1 MDISKEFGIM
11 AYLEDIHILL
21 KCIIHIGQMELLMV
35 VTSFQLRTGLY
46 LQILTIM
53 KDMLV

>member
-1 MDISKEFGIM
+1 MDISKVFGIM
-11 AYLEDIHILL
+11 VYLEDIHILL
-21 KCIIHIGQMELLMV
+21 KCIIHTGQMELLMV